1 MQSAVIWTSLDIRH
15 VTESSHDATVT
26 RHPARLKT
34 STMIVVSISS
44 DPFAIGTSAVFG
56 FGVVVVVVGS
66 DDDDIIIIIVFVRA
80 HRFPDDDFDDEKTP
94 LPTRT
99 TKRFPPP
106 PLPPPRNRI
115 EDDDDVNDDHDDNIF
130 TTTAHDQTTT
140 QESLD
145 SLLRVSK
152 FVQKV
157 KRFGSLVLSMS
168 LDLRLGEFCLGYQKR
183 EKINPK
189 QGRGFSFLLLFKS
202 VFSLALGCINPTRSY
217 PTLLYARTQ

>member
-15 VTESSHDATVT
+15 VNSSSHDATVT

-202 VFSLALGCINPTRSY
+202 VSFWA
-217 PTLLYARTQ
+217 A

>member
-34 STMIVVSISS
+34 STMTVVSISS

-56 FGVVVVVVGS
+56 FGVVVVVVVGS
-66 DDDDIIIIIVFVRA
+66 DDDDDIIIIVFVRA
-80 HRFPDDDFDDEKTP
+80 HRFPDDDDFKDDEKTP

-130 TTTAHDQTTT
+130 TTTTTTAHDQTTT
-140 QESLD
+140 QESRLLTK
-145 SLLRVSK
+145 SLKVRTQSETFWVSSFEHESRFATWGVLFRVP
-152 FVQKV
+152 
-157 KRFGSLVLSMS
+157 
-168 LDLRLGEFCLGYQKR
+168 KR
-183 EKINPK
+183 EKIKP
-189 QGRGFSFLLLFKS
+189 
-202 VFSLALGCINPTRSY
+202 
-217 PTLLYARTQ
+217 

>member
-15 VTESSHDATVT
+15 VNSSSHDATVT

-34 STMIVVSISS
+34 STMTVVSISS

-56 FGVVVVVVGS
+56 FGVVVVVVVGS
-66 DDDDIIIIIVFVRA
+66 DDDDDDIIIVFVRA

-157 KRFGSLVLSMS
+157 KRFGSQRGVLF
-168 LDLRLGEFCLGYQKR
+168 RVPKR

-189 QGRGFSFLLLFKS
+189 QGRGFSFLLFKS
-202 VFSLALGCINPTRSY
+202 VSLALGCINPTRSY
-217 PTLLYARTQ
+217 PTLLYART

>member
-34 STMIVVSISS
+34 STMTVVSISS

-56 FGVVVVVVGS
+56 FFGVVVVVVVGS
-66 DDDDIIIIIVFVRA
+66 DDDDDIIIIVFVRA
-80 HRFPDDDFDDEKTP
+80 HRFPDDDDFKDDEKTP

-130 TTTAHDQTTT
+130 TTTTTTAHDQTTT

-168 LDLRLGEFCLGYQKR
+168 LDLRLGEFCLGYQR
-183 EKINPK
+183 EK
-189 QGRGFSFLLLFKS
+189 R
-202 VFSLALGCINPTRSY
+202 
-217 PTLLYARTQ
+217 